1 MTERN
6 MGEES
11 QGSGKLGKADRRKK
25 RYRALFLDLDNTLLD
40 FDASESEAFKKVLV
54 RFGMKPEDEF
64 VREYH
69 QINRQCWE
77 LFEEGKLEKSTVL
90 IRRFEIFFSGHGRG
104 EVSSEAEALYRAF
117 LGESAILIPGALEL
131 CRDLS
136 REYRLYAAT
145 NGVAQTQYKRLKKSG
160 LTPFFSGVFVSEEAG
175 SQKPQK
181 EFFDYCFRKIEEA
194 SLGAGEGSGCSLAG
208 EKDRYPVRPEEVLL
222 IGDSLT
228 SDMRGGENAGIDTCW
243 YNPGRIANDC
253 GAAVTMQ
260 AASYEEIRSILLP

>member
-90 IRRFEIFFSGHGRG
+90 IRRRC
-104 EVSSEAEALYRAF
+104 V
-117 LGESAILIPGALEL
+117 
-131 CRDLS
+131 
-136 REYRLYAAT
+136 
-145 NGVAQTQYKRLKKSG
+145 
-160 LTPFFSGVFVSEEAG
+160 
-175 SQKPQK
+175 
-181 EFFDYCFRKIEEA
+181 
-194 SLGAGEGSGCSLAG
+194 
-208 EKDRYPVRPEEVLL
+208 
-222 IGDSLT
+222 
-228 SDMRGGENAGIDTCW
+228 
-243 YNPGRIANDC
+243 
-253 GAAVTMQ
+253 
-260 AASYEEIRSILLP
+260 

>member
-77 LFEEGKLEKSTVL
+77 LFEEGKLEKGAEYLSGMKREDRLLPVITIVFYYGEEQSWDGPLYLHDMLDIPPELEPWAACIQDYRVNLVCSGTVESSHFRTGL
-90 IRRFEIFFSGHGRG
+90 REVFELLPLLKDKEGMKKFLETRKREFMHLDAKRGWLVSKFLNVPALKDLKENEKG
-104 EVSSEAEALYRAF
+104 EVNICTA
-117 LGESAILIPGALEL
+117 
-131 CRDLS
+131 
-136 REYRLYAAT
+136 
-145 NGVAQTQYKRLKKSG
+145 
-160 LTPFFSGVFVSEEAG
+160 
-175 SQKPQK
+175 
-181 EFFDYCFRKIEEA
+181 IEEM
-194 SLGAGEGSGCSLAG
+194 L
-208 EKDRYPVRPEEVLL
+208 EE
-222 IGDSLT
+222 
-228 SDMRGGENAGIDTCW
+228 R
-243 YNPGRIANDC
+243 
-253 GAAVTMQ
+253 
-260 AASYEEIRSILLP
+260 

>member
-145 NGVAQTQYKRLKKSG
+145 NGVAQTQYKRLKKS
-160 LTPFFSGVFVSEEAG
+160 
-175 SQKPQK
+175 K
-181 EFFDYCFRKIEEA
+181 R
-194 SLGAGEGSGCSLAG
+194 
-208 EKDRYPVRPEEVLL
+208 
-222 IGDSLT
+222 
-228 SDMRGGENAGIDTCW
+228 N
-243 YNPGRIANDC
+243 
-253 GAAVTMQ
+253 
-260 AASYEEIRSILLP
+260 